1 MTTSTTGL
9 QRSTAL
15 VLFALAVG
23 GFAIGTT
30 EFATMSLLPY
40 FAPALGIDAPTAGH
54 VISAYALGVVV
65 GAPLLAV
72 LGARLPRRTLLVL
85 LMALFAVG
93 NGLSALAPTYHWML
107 LFRFISGL
115 PHGAYFGI
123 AALVAASI
131 VPPHRR
137 TVAVGRMFLG
147 LTVATIIG
155 VPLANWLSQ
164 AVGWRWS
171 FALVAALGVLT
182 MICVRLLAPYSPA
195 EPDSSPLRELGA
207 LKRGQV
213 WLTLGIGAIGFGGLF
228 AVYTYLAD
236 ILGAVTHVSPSIVPL
251 VMAVFGFGMTLGN
264 LFEQVAQG
272 HTEAEHRHHQRYD
285 ARRDVGDG
293 AKDVGQVG
301 VHREQ
306 AAEADGADAQGQPD
320 LPALE
325 RTQLAQ
331 RAGVRLGRRVGREQA
346 HADHGQH
353 AQCRDQGEAPAPAHG
368 LAQPVGQRHADD
380 GGDGEAEEH
389 PPDCHGA
396 PVRRHDG
403 GGDQRGDAEVGAVGQ
418 AADEAEQQHPV
429 VGRRQCAEAVADGE
443 QRHQQYQQ
451 GTTWQARAEN
461 RQQRRTD
468 HHTQGVGAD
477 HVAGGGGVDAQRRG
491 EVGQQAH
498 GGEFGG
504 ADGEAADSKGEKHQ
518 GRTALQSGGGGRHW
532 VSLVFLRCAVAARLS
547 ARARSRQ

>member
-9 QRSTAL
+9 QGSTAL

-123 AALVAASI
+123 AALVAASV

-182 MICVRLLAPYSPA
+182 MICVRLLAPYAPA

-251 VMAVFGFGMTLGN
+251 VMAVFGIGMTLGN
-264 LFEQVAQG
+264 LFIPVLADRAVMPTAGGLLVWSAVVLAIFPFTAGNIWTISICVFFVGFGGALGTVLQTRLMDVA
-272 HTEAEHRHHQRYD
+272 E
-285 ARRDVGDG
+285 
-293 AKDVGQVG
+293 
-301 VHREQ
+301 
-306 AAEADGADAQGQPD
+306 DAQG
-320 LPALE
+320 LAAALNHSAFNFANALGPYLGGLALAAGYGWTSPGWVGSLLAIGGFVLWSVSVVTS
-325 RTQLAQ
+325 RSAQ
-331 RAGVRLGRRVGREQA
+331 R
-346 HADHGQH
+346 
-353 AQCRDQGEAPAPAHG
+353 
-368 LAQPVGQRHADD
+368 
-380 GGDGEAEEH
+380 
-389 PPDCHGA
+389 
-396 PVRRHDG
+396 
-403 GGDQRGDAEVGAVGQ
+403 
-418 AADEAEQQHPV
+418 
-429 VGRRQCAEAVADGE
+429 
-443 QRHQQYQQ
+443 
-451 GTTWQARAEN
+451 
-461 RQQRRTD
+461 
-468 HHTQGVGAD
+468 
-477 HVAGGGGVDAQRRG
+477 
-491 EVGQQAH
+491 
-498 GGEFGG
+498 
-504 ADGEAADSKGEKHQ
+504 S
-518 GRTALQSGGGGRHW
+518 TALSNEG
-532 VSLVFLRCAVAARLS
+532 
-547 ARARSRQ
+547 